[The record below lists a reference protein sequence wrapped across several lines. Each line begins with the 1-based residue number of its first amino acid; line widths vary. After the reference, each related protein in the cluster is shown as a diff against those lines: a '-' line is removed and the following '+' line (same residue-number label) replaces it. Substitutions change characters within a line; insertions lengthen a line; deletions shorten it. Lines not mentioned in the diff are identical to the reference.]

1 MALLGG
7 SSEASVTK
15 RLAGTI
21 FIIRVFSAALAYF
34 SQILLARWMGGSD
47 YGVYVYVW
55 TWVLLLG
62 SMMDFGISASAQ
74 KIIPEYRTRGEHA
87 LLRGFLSG
95 SRWMTFAVSSVVSLL
110 LAGVVKGLS
119 PWIDANAIV
128 PLYIGC
134 LTLPAFVVANTQDG
148 IARSHDWM
156 RLGLM
161 PQFIVRQSLIIGFTA
176 GAFVLGFNL
185 GATAAMSASAAAVW
199 IAMIGQ
205 MIVLNRRLGG
215 HIEPG
220 PKAYDFRGWLAVSL
234 PILMVE
240 GFYLLLSY
248 TDVLVLQQFRSSE
261 EVGVYFAVVK
271 TLALVSFIH
280 YAMAATTAHRFAEY
294 HALGDKARL
303 SAYVAHAIQWTFWPS
318 LAATILLLAL
328 GKPLLWLFGP
338 QFVVGYDIMFI
349 AAIGLVVRSAIGP
362 VERLLNM
369 LGHQHI
375 CALAYA
381 LAFVMNVVLC
391 VMLVPR
397 FGGHG
402 AAAATS
408 ISLAFET
415 VLLFW
420 IVRRRLGLHVLAFG
434 KTLGHW
440 SQTAYDMRSN
450 TTSPAPQIGEI
461 TTSTPYAH
469 KTFLFRPIRAI
480 DSTFIPCVAIYS
492 STCETEL
499 DASRNDRSALRR
511 IGIRRRPAGRDDR
524 RWRRLADDAAAD
536 PAVRRP
542 PVDRCRHRP
551 ALRRGDQDR
560 RQPGAWLGRSIHW
573 PAVIRLASGSIP
585 ASIVTL
591 LVLWQLELNGEAA
604 RSLVNLVLCFALS
617 SRRFR

>member
-1 MALLGG
+1 MRVFSVAVTDAHSTPALPVGALARLRAMLGG
-7 SSEASVTK
+7 SNEASLTR
-15 RLAGTI
+15 RLAGTV
-21 FIIRVFSAALAYF
+21 FIIRVVSAGLAYL

-62 SMMDFGISASAQ
+62 SMMDFGISVSAQ
-74 KIIPEYRTRGEHA
+74 KLIPEYRASGDYA

-95 SRWMTFAVSSVVSLL
+95 SRWMTLIVSSIVSLL
-110 LAGVVKGLS
+110 LAGVVKILS
-119 PWIDANAIV
+119 PWIEPGAVV

-161 PQFIVRQSLIIGFTA
+161 PQFVVRQSLIIGFTA
-176 GAFVLGFNL
+176 GAFALGLHL
-185 GATAAMSASAAAVW
+185 GATAAMLASAAAVW
-199 IAMIGQ
+199 IAMTGQ
-205 MIVLNRRLGG
+205 MIVMNRRLRDTV
-215 HIEPG
+215 EAG

-248 TDVLVLQQFRSSE
+248 TDVLLLQQFRSSE

-280 YAMAATTAHRFAEY
+280 YAMSATTAHRFAEY
-294 HALGDKARL
+294 HATGDRAKL
-303 SAYVAHAIQWTFWPS
+303 SAYVAHAIKWTFWPS
-318 LAATILLLAL
+318 VAATALLLAF

-338 QFVVGYDIMFI
+338 QFVAGYDIMCI

-369 LGHQHI
+369 LGHQHA

-381 LAFVMNVVLC
+381 SAFVMNVVLC
-391 VMLVPR
+391 VLLIPR

-408 ISLAFET
+408 LALVFET

-420 IVRRRLGLHVLAFG
+420 IVRKRLGLHVLAFG
-434 KTLGHW
+434 K
-440 SQTAYDMRSN
+440 RS
-450 TTSPAPQIGEI
+450 
-461 TTSTPYAH
+461 
-469 KTFLFRPIRAI
+469 
-480 DSTFIPCVAIYS
+480 V
-492 STCETEL
+492 
-499 DASRNDRSALRR
+499 
-511 IGIRRRPAGRDDR
+511 
-524 RWRRLADDAAAD
+524 
-536 PAVRRP
+536 
-542 PVDRCRHRP
+542 
-551 ALRRGDQDR
+551 
-560 RQPGAWLGRSIHW
+560 
-573 PAVIRLASGSIP
+573 
-585 ASIVTL
+585 
-591 LVLWQLELNGEAA
+591 
-604 RSLVNLVLCFALS
+604 
-617 SRRFR
+617 

>member
-1 MALLGG
+1 VAVTDAHSTPDLPTSALARLRAMFGG
-7 SSEASVTK
+7 SGEASLTK

-21 FIIRVFSAALAYF
+21 FIIRVVSAGLAYL

-62 SMMDFGISASAQ
+62 SMMDFGISVSAQ
-74 KIIPEYRTRGEHA
+74 KLIPEYRTRGEHA
-87 LLRGFLSG
+87 
-95 SRWMTFAVSSVVSLL
+95 
-110 LAGVVKGLS
+110 
-119 PWIDANAIV
+119 
-128 PLYIGC
+128 
-134 LTLPAFVVANTQDG
+134 LPAFVVANTQDG

-161 PQFIVRQSLIIGFTA
+161 PQFVVRQTLIIGFTA
-176 GAFVLGFNL
+176 GAFALGFHL
-185 GATAAMSASAAAVW
+185 GATAAMLASAAAVW

-205 MIVLNRRLGG
+205 MIVMNRRLRVAV
-215 HIEPG
+215 EAG

-248 TDVLVLQQFRSSE
+248 TDVLLLQQFRSSE

-280 YAMAATTAHRFAEY
+280 YAMSATTAHRFAEY
-294 HALGDKARL
+294 HAAGDKARL
-303 SAYVAHAIQWTFWPS
+303 SAYVAHAINWTFWPS
-318 LAATILLLAL
+318 LAATTLLLIF

-338 QFVVGYDIMFI
+338 QFVAGYDIMFI

-369 LGHQHI
+369 LGHQHA

-381 LAFVMNVVLC
+381 SAFVMNVVLC
-391 VMLVPR
+391 IILIPR

-408 ISLAFET
+408 LALVFET

-434 KTLGHW
+434 K
-440 SQTAYDMRSN
+440 
-450 TTSPAPQIGEI
+450 
-461 TTSTPYAH
+461 
-469 KTFLFRPIRAI
+469 RA
-480 DSTFIPCVAIYS
+480 D
-492 STCETEL
+492 
-499 DASRNDRSALRR
+499 
-511 IGIRRRPAGRDDR
+511 
-524 RWRRLADDAAAD
+524 
-536 PAVRRP
+536 
-542 PVDRCRHRP
+542 
-551 ALRRGDQDR
+551 
-560 RQPGAWLGRSIHW
+560 
-573 PAVIRLASGSIP
+573 
-585 ASIVTL
+585 
-591 LVLWQLELNGEAA
+591 
-604 RSLVNLVLCFALS
+604 
-617 SRRFR
+617 

>member
-1 MALLGG
+1 MDTESDSPSPSGPVARLRSLVRSLVGG
-7 SSEASVTK
+7 SGEASVTR

-21 FIIRVFSAALAYF
+21 FIIRMVSAALAYF

-95 SRWMTFAVSSVVSLL
+95 SRWMTFGVSSVVSLL
-110 LAGVVKGLS
+110 LAGVVKSLS
-119 PWIDANAIV
+119 PWIEANTIV

-161 PQFIVRQSLIIGFTA
+161 PQFIIRQALIIGITA
-176 GAFVLGFNL
+176 CAFLLGYHL
-185 GATAAMSASAAAVW
+185 GAVAAMVASAGAVW
-199 IAMIGQ
+199 IAMTGQ
-205 MIVLNRRLGG
+205 LVVLNRKLAD

-220 PKAYDFRGWLAVSL
+220 PKAYDIGGWLAVSL
-234 PILMVE
+234 PILLVE
-240 GFYLLLSY
+240 SFYLLLSY

-280 YAMAATTAHRFAEY
+280 YAMSATTAHRFAEY
-294 HALGDKARL
+294 HALGDKERL

-318 LAATILLLAL
+318 LAATVALLAM

-338 QFVVGYDIMFI
+338 HFVVGYDIMFI

-381 LAFVMNVVLC
+381 AAFVMNVVLC

-397 FGGHG
+397 YGGHG

-420 IVRRRLGLHVLAFG
+420 IVRQRLGLHVLAFG
-434 KTLGHW
+434 K
-440 SQTAYDMRSN
+440 
-450 TTSPAPQIGEI
+450 
-461 TTSTPYAH
+461 
-469 KTFLFRPIRAI
+469 
-480 DSTFIPCVAIYS
+480 
-492 STCETEL
+492 
-499 DASRNDRSALRR
+499 
-511 IGIRRRPAGRDDR
+511 
-524 RWRRLADDAAAD
+524 
-536 PAVRRP
+536 
-542 PVDRCRHRP
+542 
-551 ALRRGDQDR
+551 
-560 RQPGAWLGRSIHW
+560 
-573 PAVIRLASGSIP
+573 
-585 ASIVTL
+585 
-591 LVLWQLELNGEAA
+591 
-604 RSLVNLVLCFALS
+604 
-617 SRRFR
+617 

>member
-1 MALLGG
+1 MAVMETQPATASLAGIFARLKSLLGG
-7 SSEASVTK
+7 THEASVTK

-21 FIIRVFSAALAYF
+21 FIIRVLSAMLAYA

-95 SRWMTFAVSSVVSLL
+95 SRWMTFAVSAAVSLP
-110 LAGVVKGLS
+110 LAGIVKVLA
-119 PWIDANAIV
+119 PWIEAGAV
-128 PLYIGC
+128 TPLYIGC

-161 PQFIVRQSLIIGFTA
+161 PQFIVRQSLIIGLTA

-185 GATAAMSASAAAVW
+185 GATAAMLASAAAVW
-199 IAMIGQ
+199 VAMIGQ

-215 HIEPG
+215 HVEPG
-220 PKAYDFRGWLAVSL
+220 AKTHDFRGWLAVSL
-234 PILMVE
+234 PILLVE
-240 GFYLLLSY
+240 SFYLLLSY

-280 YAMAATTAHRFAEY
+280 YAMSATTAHRFAEY
-294 HALGDKARL
+294 NALGDKARL
-303 SAYVAHAIQWTFWPS
+303 SAYVAHAIKWTFWPS
-318 LAATILLLAL
+318 LAATLVLLAL

-381 LAFVMNVVLC
+381 LAFAMNLVLC
-391 VMLVPR
+391 VTLVPK
-397 FGGHG
+397 FGGYG

-408 ISLAFET
+408 LSLTFET

-434 KTLGHW
+434 KG
-440 SQTAYDMRSN
+440 
-450 TTSPAPQIGEI
+450 
-461 TTSTPYAH
+461 
-469 KTFLFRPIRAI
+469 
-480 DSTFIPCVAIYS
+480 
-492 STCETEL
+492 
-499 DASRNDRSALRR
+499 
-511 IGIRRRPAGRDDR
+511 
-524 RWRRLADDAAAD
+524 
-536 PAVRRP
+536 
-542 PVDRCRHRP
+542 
-551 ALRRGDQDR
+551 QDR
-560 RQPGAWLGRSIHW
+560 E
-573 PAVIRLASGSIP
+573 RLS
-585 ASIVTL
+585 
-591 LVLWQLELNGEAA
+591 
-604 RSLVNLVLCFALS
+604 
-617 SRRFR
+617 

>member
-1 MALLGG
+1 MDTQSAHASPVGVLARLRARAGSLLGG

-15 RLAGTI
+15 RLAGTV
-21 FIIRVFSAALAYF
+21 FIIRVFSAGLAYL

-47 YGVYVYVW
+47 YGIYVYVW

-74 KIIPEYRTRGEHA
+74 KIIPEYRTRGDNA

-95 SRWMTFAVSSVVSLL
+95 SRWMTLSVSAAVSLL
-110 LAGVVKGLS
+110 LAGVVRLLS
-119 PWIDANAIV
+119 PWLGSNEIV
-128 PLYIGC
+128 PLYVGC
-134 LTLPAFVVANTQDG
+134 ATLPAFVVANTQDG

-161 PQFIVRQSLIIGFTA
+161 PQFVIRQALIIGLTA
-176 GAFVLGFNL
+176 GAFALGLHL
-185 GATAAMSASAAAVW
+185 GATIAMLASAGAVW

-205 MIVLNRRLGG
+205 MIVLNRRLAG

-220 PKAYDFRGWLAVSL
+220 PKAYDFRGWLAISL
-234 PILMVE
+234 PILLVE
-240 GFYLLLSY
+240 SFYLLLSY

-280 YAMAATTAHRFAEY
+280 YAMSATTAHRFAEY
-294 HALGDKARL
+294 HALGDKERL
-303 SAYVAHAIQWTFWPS
+303 SAYVAHAIKWTFWPS
-318 LAATILLLAL
+318 LAATVLLLAL
-328 GKPLLWLFGP
+328 GRPLLWLFGP
-338 QFVVGYDIMFI
+338 QFVGGYDIMFI

-391 VMLVPR
+391 VVLVPR

-408 ISLAFET
+408 ISLLFET

-420 IVRRRLGLHVLAFG
+420 IVRQRLGLHVLAFG
-434 KTLGHW
+434 KH
-440 SQTAYDMRSN
+440 
-450 TTSPAPQIGEI
+450 
-461 TTSTPYAH
+461 H
-469 KTFLFRPIRAI
+469 
-480 DSTFIPCVAIYS
+480 
-492 STCETEL
+492 
-499 DASRNDRSALRR
+499 
-511 IGIRRRPAGRDDR
+511 
-524 RWRRLADDAAAD
+524 
-536 PAVRRP
+536 
-542 PVDRCRHRP
+542 
-551 ALRRGDQDR
+551 
-560 RQPGAWLGRSIHW
+560 
-573 PAVIRLASGSIP
+573 
-585 ASIVTL
+585 
-591 LVLWQLELNGEAA
+591 
-604 RSLVNLVLCFALS
+604 
-617 SRRFR
+617 

>member
-1 MALLGG
+1 MIAAPCGAFGGFPLAVMDARSAPPPPGGLIRRLRAMLGG
-7 SSEASVTK
+7 SSGDSDASVTR
-15 RLAGTI
+15 RLAGAI
-21 FIIRVFSAALAYF
+21 LVIRVVSAALAYLA
-34 SQILLARWMGGSD
+34 QILLARWMGGSD

-62 SMMDFGISASAQ
+62 CMLDLGIAPSAQ
-74 KIIPEYRTRGEHA
+74 KIIPEYRTSGDHA

-95 SRWMTFAVSSVVSLL
+95 SRWMALIVSSLVAAL
-110 LAGVVKGLS
+110 LAGVVALLS
-119 PWIDANAIV
+119 SRIDANTVV

-161 PQFIVRQSLIIGFTA
+161 PQFIIRQSLIIGFTA
-176 GAFVLGFNL
+176 GGFALGFHL
-185 GATAAMSASAAAVW
+185 GAVTAMLASAAAVW

-205 MIVLNRRLGG
+205 MLVLNHRLRR
-215 HIEPG
+215 HIAPG
-220 PKAYDFRGWLAVSL
+220 PKSYDFRGWLAISL

-303 SAYVAHAIQWTFWPS
+303 SAYVAHAIRWTFWPS
-318 LAATILLLAL
+318 LAATIVLLAF
-328 GKPLLWLFGP
+328 GKPILWLFGP
-338 QFVVGYDIMFI
+338 QFVGGYDIMLI
-349 AAIGLVVRSAIGP
+349 AAIGLAVRSAIGP

-391 VMLVPR
+391 IALVPR

-402 AAAATS
+402 AAAAIS
-408 ISLAFET
+408 ISLVFET

-420 IVRRRLGLHVLAFG
+420 IVRQRLGLHVLAFG
-434 KTLGHW
+434 K
-440 SQTAYDMRSN
+440 
-450 TTSPAPQIGEI
+450 
-461 TTSTPYAH
+461 
-469 KTFLFRPIRAI
+469 
-480 DSTFIPCVAIYS
+480 
-492 STCETEL
+492 
-499 DASRNDRSALRR
+499 
-511 IGIRRRPAGRDDR
+511 
-524 RWRRLADDAAAD
+524 
-536 PAVRRP
+536 
-542 PVDRCRHRP
+542 
-551 ALRRGDQDR
+551 RG
-560 RQPGAWLGRSIHW
+560 S
-573 PAVIRLASGSIP
+573 
-585 ASIVTL
+585 
-591 LVLWQLELNGEAA
+591 
-604 RSLVNLVLCFALS
+604 
-617 SRRFR
+617 

>member
-1 MALLGG
+1 MDTQSTTVSSAGVIARMRSMAGRFFGG

-15 RLAGTI
+15 RLAGAI
-21 FIIRVFSAALAYF
+21 FIIRVFSAALAYL

-74 KIIPEYRTRGEHA
+74 KLIPEYRARGEHA

-95 SRWMTFAVSSVVSLL
+95 SRWLTFAVSSIVSLL
-110 LAGVVKGLS
+110 LAGLVKTLS
-119 PWIDANAIV
+119 PWIDANAV
-128 PLYIGC
+128 LPLYIGC

-161 PQFIVRQSLIIGFTA
+161 PQFIVRQSLIIGLTA
-176 GAFVLGFNL
+176 GAFALGFHL
-185 GATAAMSASAAAVW
+185 GATVAMLASAGAVW
-199 IAMIGQ
+199 IAMLGQ
-205 MIVLNRRLGG
+205 MVVLNRRLGR

-220 PKAYDFRGWLAVSL
+220 AKTYDFRGWLAVSL
-234 PILMVE
+234 PILLVE
-240 GFYLLLSY
+240 SFYLLLSY

-294 HALGDKARL
+294 HALGDKPRL
-303 SAYVAHAIQWTFWPS
+303 EAYVGHAINWTFWPS
-318 LAATILLLAL
+318 LAATVALLAL

-338 QFVVGYDIMFI
+338 QFVGGYDIMFI

-381 LAFVMNVVLC
+381 LSFVMNLVLC
-391 VMLVPR
+391 VVLVPR

-420 IVRRRLGLHVLAFG
+420 IVRQRLGLHVLAFG
-434 KTLGHW
+434 K
-440 SQTAYDMRSN
+440 
-450 TTSPAPQIGEI
+450 
-461 TTSTPYAH
+461 
-469 KTFLFRPIRAI
+469 
-480 DSTFIPCVAIYS
+480 
-492 STCETEL
+492 
-499 DASRNDRSALRR
+499 
-511 IGIRRRPAGRDDR
+511 
-524 RWRRLADDAAAD
+524 
-536 PAVRRP
+536 
-542 PVDRCRHRP
+542 
-551 ALRRGDQDR
+551 
-560 RQPGAWLGRSIHW
+560 
-573 PAVIRLASGSIP
+573 
-585 ASIVTL
+585 
-591 LVLWQLELNGEAA
+591 
-604 RSLVNLVLCFALS
+604 
-617 SRRFR
+617 

>member
-1 MALLGG
+1 
-7 SSEASVTK
+7 
-15 RLAGTI
+15 
-21 FIIRVFSAALAYF
+21 
-34 SQILLARWMGGSD
+34 MGGSD

-95 SRWMTFAVSSVVSLL
+95 SRWITFAVSSVVSLL

-161 PQFIVRQSLIIGFTA
+161 PQFIVRQSLIIGLTA
-176 GAFVLGFNL
+176 GAFMLGFNL
-185 GATAAMSASAAAVW
+185 GATAAMWASAAAVW

-240 GFYLLLSY
+240 SFYLLLSY

-294 HALGDKARL
+294 HALGDKPRL

-349 AAIGLVVRSAIGP
+349 AADRTRGAIRHRPG
-362 VERLLNM
+362 R
-369 LGHQHI
+369 
-375 CALAYA
+375 
-381 LAFVMNVVLC
+381 
-391 VMLVPR
+391 
-397 FGGHG
+397 
-402 AAAATS
+402 AAAQHARPPAY
-408 ISLAFET
+408 LRAGLCAGLRHEPRA
-415 VLLFW
+415 
-420 IVRRRLGLHVLAFG
+420 VR
-434 KTLGHW
+434 
-440 SQTAYDMRSN
+440 
-450 TTSPAPQIGEI
+450 
-461 TTSTPYAH
+461 
-469 KTFLFRPIRAI
+469 
-480 DSTFIPCVAIYS
+480 
-492 STCETEL
+492 
-499 DASRNDRSALRR
+499 DAGAALRR
-511 IGIRRRPAGRDDR
+511 PWRGGRDLDLAGVRDGAAVLDR
-524 RWRRLADDAAAD
+524 A
-536 PAVRRP
+536 P
-542 PVDRCRHRP
+542 
-551 ALRRGDQDR
+551 
-560 RQPGAWLGRSIHW
+560 
-573 PAVIRLASGSIP
+573 
-585 ASIVTL
+585 
-591 LVLWQLELNGEAA
+591 AA
-604 RSLVNLVLCFALS
+604 RAARAGVRETLIRPIDTAAKPSCDRSLAPRYTNKTFSVAPSQDADAGIAV
-617 SRRFR
+617 

>member
-1 MALLGG
+1 M
-7 SSEASVTK
+7 
-15 RLAGTI
+15 
-21 FIIRVFSAALAYF
+21 SA
-34 SQILLARWMGGSD
+34 
-47 YGVYVYVW
+47 
-55 TWVLLLG
+55 
-62 SMMDFGISASAQ
+62 
-74 KIIPEYRTRGEHA
+74 
-87 LLRGFLSG
+87 
-95 SRWMTFAVSSVVSLL
+95 VVSLL
-110 LAGVVKGLS
+110 LAGVVKLLS
-119 PWIDANAIV
+119 PWIDADAIV

-176 GAFVLGFNL
+176 GAFVLGFHL
-185 GATAAMSASAAAVW
+185 GATAAMLASAAAVW

-205 MIVLNRRLGG
+205 LLVLNRRLGG

-220 PKAYDFRGWLAVSL
+220 PKAYDFRGWLAISL
-234 PILMVE
+234 PILLVE

-280 YAMAATTAHRFAEY
+280 YAMSATTAHRFAEY
-294 HALGDKARL
+294 HALGDKPRL

-318 LAATILLLAL
+318 LAATVLLLAL

-338 QFVVGYDIMFI
+338 QFVTGYDIMFV

-381 LAFVMNVVLC
+381 LAFVMNVALC
-391 VMLVPR
+391 VALVPR

-408 ISLAFET
+408 ISLVFET

-434 KTLGHW
+434 K
-440 SQTAYDMRSN
+440 
-450 TTSPAPQIGEI
+450 
-461 TTSTPYAH
+461 
-469 KTFLFRPIRAI
+469 RA
-480 DSTFIPCVAIYS
+480 V
-492 STCETEL
+492 
-499 DASRNDRSALRR
+499 
-511 IGIRRRPAGRDDR
+511 
-524 RWRRLADDAAAD
+524 
-536 PAVRRP
+536 
-542 PVDRCRHRP
+542 
-551 ALRRGDQDR
+551 
-560 RQPGAWLGRSIHW
+560 
-573 PAVIRLASGSIP
+573 
-585 ASIVTL
+585 
-591 LVLWQLELNGEAA
+591 
-604 RSLVNLVLCFALS
+604 
-617 SRRFR
+617 

>member
-1 MALLGG
+1 MLLAG
-7 SSEASVTK
+7 SNEASLTR

-21 FIIRVFSAALAYF
+21 FLIRIASAALAYL

-95 SRWMTFAVSSVVSLL
+95 SRWLTLTLSSIGAVL
-110 LAGVVKGLS
+110 LACVVHLAG
-119 PWIDANAIV
+119 PWIDPNSV
-128 PLYIGC
+128 GPLYIGC

-161 PQFIVRQSLIIGFTA
+161 PQFIVRQTLIIGITA
-176 GAFVLGFNL
+176 GAFALGFRL
-185 GATAAMSASAAAVW
+185 GAAVAMLASAAAVW

-205 MIVLNRRLGG
+205 MIVLNRRLGS
-215 HIEPG
+215 HLDAG
-220 PKAYDFRGWLAVSL
+220 PSSYDFRGWLAISL
-234 PILMVE
+234 PILLVE
-240 GFYLLLSY
+240 SFYLLLSY
-248 TDVLVLQQFRSSE
+248 TDVLLLQQFRPSE

-271 TLALVSFIH
+271 TLALVSFVH
-280 YAMAATTAHRFAEY
+280 YAMSATTAHRFAEY
-294 HALGDKARL
+294 HSLGDKARL
-303 SAYVAHAIQWTFWPS
+303 AAYVAHAIRWTFWPS
-318 LAATILLLAL
+318 LAATVLLLAM

-381 LAFVMNVVLC
+381 LAFAMNVALC
-391 VMLVPR
+391 IALVPR

-408 ISLAFET
+408 IALTFES

-434 KTLGHW
+434 
-440 SQTAYDMRSN
+440 N
-450 TTSPAPQIGEI
+450 
-461 TTSTPYAH
+461 
-469 KTFLFRPIRAI
+469 
-480 DSTFIPCVAIYS
+480 
-492 STCETEL
+492 
-499 DASRNDRSALRR
+499 
-511 IGIRRRPAGRDDR
+511 
-524 RWRRLADDAAAD
+524 
-536 PAVRRP
+536 
-542 PVDRCRHRP
+542 
-551 ALRRGDQDR
+551 
-560 RQPGAWLGRSIHW
+560 RQH
-573 PAVIRLASGSIP
+573 
-585 ASIVTL
+585 T
-591 LVLWQLELNGEAA
+591 
-604 RSLVNLVLCFALS
+604 
-617 SRRFR
+617 

>member
-1 MALLGG
+1 MVAAPRGALSGFPIVTVADAPSTTAPPAGAMARLRSMLDG
-7 SSEASVTK
+7 SGEASLTK

-21 FIIRVFSAALAYF
+21 FIIRVISAALAYL

-74 KIIPEYRTRGEHA
+74 KIIPEYRACGEHE

-95 SRWMTFAVSSVVSLL
+95 SRWMTFAVSVLVSVL
-110 LAGVVKGLS
+110 LAIVVDGLS
-119 PWIDANAIV
+119 PWIDDNAIA
-128 PLYIGC
+128 PLFIGC
-134 LTLPAFVVANTQDG
+134 ITLPAFVVANTQDG

-176 GAFVLGFNL
+176 GAFALGFDL
-185 GATAAMSASAAAVW
+185 GATLAMLASAAAVW

-205 MIVLNRRLGG
+205 MIVLNRRLRR
-215 HIEPG
+215 HIRPG
-220 PKAYDFRGWLAVSL
+220 PKAYDFSGWLAISL

-280 YAMAATTAHRFAEY
+280 YAMSATTAHRFAEY
-294 HALGDKARL
+294 HASGDRTRL
-303 SAYVAHAIQWTFWPS
+303 SAYVAHAIKWTFWPS
-318 LAATILLLAL
+318 LAATILLLAM

-338 QFVVGYDIMFI
+338 QFVVGYDIMFV

-381 LAFVMNVVLC
+381 LAFVMNVALC
-391 VMLVPR
+391 IALVPR

-408 ISLAFET
+408 IALVFET

-420 IVRRRLGLHVLAFG
+420 IVRRRLGLHMLAFG
-434 KTLGHW
+434 K
-440 SQTAYDMRSN
+440 
-450 TTSPAPQIGEI
+450 
-461 TTSTPYAH
+461 
-469 KTFLFRPIRAI
+469 
-480 DSTFIPCVAIYS
+480 
-492 STCETEL
+492 
-499 DASRNDRSALRR
+499 
-511 IGIRRRPAGRDDR
+511 
-524 RWRRLADDAAAD
+524 
-536 PAVRRP
+536 
-542 PVDRCRHRP
+542 
-551 ALRRGDQDR
+551 
-560 RQPGAWLGRSIHW
+560 GA
-573 PAVIRLASGSIP
+573 
-585 ASIVTL
+585 
-591 LVLWQLELNGEAA
+591 N
-604 RSLVNLVLCFALS
+604 
-617 SRRFR
+617 

>member
-1 MALLGG
+1 MLTGG
-7 SSEASVTK
+7 SSEVSLTR

-21 FIIRVFSAALAYF
+21 FIIRVVSAALAYL
-34 SQILLARWMGGSD
+34 SQILLARWIGGSD

-95 SRWMTFAVSSVVSLL
+95 SRWMTFIVSSIVSAL
-110 LAGVVKGLS
+110 LAVAVKWLS
-119 PWIDANAIV
+119 PWIDTSTIL

-134 LTLPAFVVANTQDG
+134 VTLPAFVVANTQDG

-161 PQFIVRQSLIIGFTA
+161 PQFIVRQSLIIGVTA
-176 GAFVLGFNL
+176 GAFALGFNL
-185 GATAAMSASAAAVW
+185 GATAAMLASAAAVW

-205 MIVLNRRLGG
+205 MVVLNRRLR
-215 HIEPG
+215 HHVEPG
-220 PKAYDFRGWLAVSL
+220 PKDYDIGGWLSISL
-234 PILMVE
+234 PVLMVE

-248 TDVLVLQQFRSSE
+248 TDVLLLQQFRSSQ

-280 YAMAATTAHRFAEY
+280 YAMSATTAHRFAEY

-303 SAYVAHAIQWTFWPS
+303 SAYVAHAIKWTFWPS
-318 LAATILLLAL
+318 LAATIVLLAI

-338 QFVVGYDIMFI
+338 QFVIGYDIMFV

-369 LGHQHI
+369 LGHQYI

-381 LAFVMNVVLC
+381 LAFIMNVALC
-391 VMLVPR
+391 IALVPR

-408 ISLAFET
+408 ISLPI
-415 VLLFW
+415 LLVEGF
-420 IVRRRLGLHVLAFG
+420 ICCCR
-434 KTLGHW
+434 TP
-440 SQTAYDMRSN
+440 
-450 TTSPAPQIGEI
+450 TSW
-461 TTSTPYAH
+461 
-469 KTFLFRPIRAI
+469 
-480 DSTFIPCVAIYS
+480 CCNS
-492 STCETEL
+492 SAL
-499 DASRNDRSALRR
+499 PKRSAF
-511 IGIRRRPAGRDDR
+511 ISP
-524 RWRRLADDAAAD
+524 W
-536 PAVRRP
+536 
-542 PVDRCRHRP
+542 
-551 ALRRGDQDR
+551 
-560 RQPGAWLGRSIHW
+560 
-573 PAVIRLASGSIP
+573 
-585 ASIVTL
+585 
-591 LVLWQLELNGEAA
+591 
-604 RSLVNLVLCFALS
+604 
-617 SRRFR
+617 